1 MHSMVYHI
9 PKFFETH
16 KSVKLFTEQGVE
28 KNNDMAKI
36 FVLHKFYKWDAV
48 TDSKSQGN
56 GSSEEK
62 KGLKGH
68 IPRKILCI
76 GSKK

>member
-28 KNNDMAKI
+28 KNNDMAQS
-36 FVLHKFYKWDAV
+36 FVLHKFNKWDAV
-48 TDSKSQGN
+48 TDVLQQESRQW
-56 GSSEEK
+56 E
-62 KGLKGH
+62 L
-68 IPRKILCI
+68 
-76 GSKK
+76 